1 MYTTSLYSTFED
13 AERAPYY
20 YPTSFSLILLNFSI
34 FNLPEMPVLTSVQV
48 VDILGVL
55 QTNINTTI
63 TLADIF
69 IAINRTAT
77 PAKQNDHLAHFTQQ
91 PNGSYILSARS
102 GFHTM
107 ISAYNHE
114 LKKGFVSALMMHVQ
128 PSATNNS

>member
-1 MYTTSLYSTFED
+1 MV
-13 AERAPYY
+13 
-20 YPTSFSLILLNFSI
+20 
-34 FNLPEMPVLTSVQV
+34 VLTSVQV

-91 PNGSYILSARS
+91 PNGSYILSPRS
-102 GFHTM
+102 GFRTM
-107 ISAYNHE
+107 VGAYNHE
-114 LKKGFVSALMMHVQ
+114 LKKNFSSALMMHVQ
-128 PSATNNS
+128 PSAANKS

>member
-1 MYTTSLYSTFED
+1 MYATSLYNTFED
-13 AERAPYY
+13 EKRTTYY
-20 YPTSFSLILLNFSI
+20 HKSFSLILLNSKVSI
-34 FNLPEMPVLTSVQV
+34 PPEMVVLTSVQV

-69 IAINRTAT
+69 IAINKTAT

-91 PNGSYILSARS
+91 PNGSYILSPQS

-107 ISAYNHE
+107 VGAYNHK
-114 LKKGFVSALMMHVQ
+114 LRDGFISALTMHIQ
-128 PSATNNS
+128 PSAANKS